1 VVRLWGGCG
10 GRRAGGLLAAGL
22 LAAGIGGCG
31 GGRAATTSRTAAAG
45 GSGELASSTSC
56 MEGSSVASSPSGRH
70 ARTVVSGSCVFVL
83 RDGQRFR
90 CPLRFQRG
98 PTSVS
103 LIEHAKAC
111 VRLSTLVVPVAL
123 RAVAARIGRVRACLT
138 VHGLSVIG
146 GLVFPPAPL
155 SPESP
160 SSPAGELDIAD
171 SLIAFYSDPGQAQRA
186 EPAIVK
192 NVRRFGGQVQR
203 AGAENVAWIASPPNR
218 LRDIVQTCTAG

>member
-1 VVRLWGGCG
+1 
-10 GRRAGGLLAAGL
+10 
-22 LAAGIGGCG
+22 
-31 GGRAATTSRTAAAG
+31 
-45 GSGELASSTSC
+45 
-56 MEGSSVASSPSGRH
+56 
-70 ARTVVSGSCVFVL
+70 
-83 RDGQRFR
+83 
-90 CPLRFQRG
+90 
-98 PTSVS
+98 
-103 LIEHAKAC
+103 
-111 VRLSTLVVPVAL
+111 VVPVAL

-155 SPESP
+155 SP
-160 SSPAGELDIAD
+160 SSSAGELDIAD